1 MDKILS
7 IIIPAYNV
15 EKYLRKCLSSM
26 EVKEILD
33 DVEVLVIS
41 DGSTDSTAQIV
52 MEYVNKYPGTYYL
65 YEKENGGHGSTI
77 NYGIRHANGKYF
89 KVVDGDDWLN
99 TPKLSEYVNMLKNRD
114 EDIIASDYLC
124 IQDVTEKILDEKY
137 AADDKSQYTKTCYIS
152 KGQIHNVIKMHSMT
166 IKTGFLKNQGI
177 DIDEHCFYVD
187 AEYITYP
194 IVQTDS
200 VYFYNEF
207 IYMYRLGRN
216 GQSMDIKSMQKR
228 RDQHMH
234 VLESLLRFYENA
246 SYPTDEHKKYVER
259 AIAQIV
265 ENQFQIYIS
274 MGLKKGIFSEM
285 KKWDKDLQKNYPDVY
300 KSTNKKSITMLRNT
314 GYLILPVGAIVYK
327 IVRG

>member
-41 DGSTDSTAQIV
+41 DGSTDSTVQIA

-99 TPKLSEYVNMLKNRD
+99 TPKLSEYVNMLKNRY

-152 KGQIHNVIKMHSMT
+152 QGQIHNVIKMHSMT
-166 IKTGFLKNQGI
+166 IKTVFLKNQGI

-285 KKWDKDLQKNYPDVY
+285 KKWDKDLQKKYPDVY
-300 KSTNKKSITMLRNT
+300 KSTNKKSITMLRKT

>member
-15 EKYLRKCLSSM
+15 EKYLRKCLSSL

-41 DGSTDSTAQIV
+41 DGSTDSTVQIA

-137 AADDKSQYTKTCYIS
+137 ATDDKSQYTKTCYIS
-152 KGQIHNVIKMHSMT
+152 QGQIHNVIKMHSMT
-166 IKTGFLKNQGI
+166 IKTVFLKNQGI

-228 RDQHMH
+228 RDQHMR

-285 KKWDKDLQKNYPDVY
+285 KKWDKDLQKKYPDVY
-300 KSTNKKSITMLRNT
+300 KSTNKKSITMLRKT